1 MKVTLLIC
9 SYNRPEYLKRCLAS
23 VKRAGIT
30 DVLIFDDCSTDK
42 ETDEIVWESGFMF
55 FRSHIRKG
63 ICNSLLI
70 GISQAFDN
78 GADIVVNLDADAIIR
93 NDFLERMM
101 ELHYAFTD
109 DIITGFHSTT
119 KNKDGSERHKITE
132 QLNYITKDIVNIGFR
147 PDYSEENMMFVDV
160 DQRIMQRECCRKQS
174 VGGINMLWT
183 RANWERMKPV
193 IENAQKNNLNWD
205 HQVSLASNGIICA
218 VPSLV
223 QHIGIESSMNHTEA
237 PDIADDFKVLNLPD
251 VTLVCVDDNEMR
263 GHDVF
268 MKCDNIKFGRRLL
281 LHKLNLGSKEAY
293 SKFILKELYKYIHT
307 KYVLIVQHDGFVR
320 NPEAWTNEFLDYDYI
335 GATWWYKDGK
345 NVGNGG
351 FSLRS
356 KKLLELCANLPTN
369 ATHPEDHIICRDMRP
384 YLESKGIKFAPESL
398 ANQFSFEGYNQPGTY
413 TNQFGFHGQR
423 AFRKPPDP
431 KKQGF
436 IINQFLGL
444 GDILYLVPMI
454 RYWMNLGHD
463 VIWPIADEYIE
474 IKRHFPDIQF
484 CKKSDWPRVRYDYQ
498 KEYLHPWQ
506 YGNYM
511 VKPLRWNM
519 TRNLSEAM
527 TSKYTMYNLNP
538 EMWRELYW
546 QRDAEK
552 ERLLLENMPPQAWGT
567 FEPYELHFE
576 EYGNITD
583 GGSAKKELNI
593 KNQLPVVKSVRQQGF
608 TLLDMAQ
615 VIENATIIHA
625 VSSSCIYLFELLNLK
640 AKEIHLYSRK
650 LGERD
655 FEMVKPILTKNYILH
670 I

>member
-1 MKVTLLIC
+1 MKVTLLITTF
-9 SYNRPEYLKRCLAS
+9 NRPEYLKRCLAS

-30 DVLIFDDCSTDK
+30 DVLIVDDCSTDK
-42 ETDEIVWESGFMF
+42 ETIRLINESD
-55 FRSHIRKG
+55 FRKIFKTSRRG
-63 ICNSLLI
+63 ICDSLLKAI
-70 GISQAFDN
+70 HSLFIS
-78 GADIVVNLDADAIIR
+78 GSDIVINLDADAIIR

-101 ELHYAFTD
+101 ELHNAFPD

-119 KNKDGSERHKITE
+119 KNKDGSERH
-132 QLNYITKDIVNIGFR
+132 
-147 PDYSEENMMFVDV
+147 
-160 DQRIMQRECCRKQS
+160 RIMPFHDPFGYANHLEYVRKQS

-183 RANWERMKPV
+183 RANWEKMKPV

-205 HQVSLASNGIICA
+205 HQISLASNGIICA

-237 PDIADDFKVLNLPD
+237 PDVADDFKVLSLPN
-251 VTLVCVDDNEMR
+251 VTVICVDDDLQRGLQAIEKSRKDIECPMR
-263 GHDVF
+263 IISPTV
-268 MKCDNIKFGRRLL
+268 R
-281 LHKLNLGSKEAY
+281 LGSKEAY
-293 SKFILKELYKYIHT
+293 SKFILKELYKYIDT
-307 KYVLIVQHDGFVR
+307 PYALIVQHDGYVR
-320 NPEAWTNEFLDYDYI
+320 NPEAWLNEFLEYDYI

-384 YLESKGIKFAPESL
+384 YLESKGIKFAPETL

-413 TNQFGFHGQR
+413 TNQFGFHGSR

-463 VIWPIADEYIE
+463 VVWPIADEYFE
-474 IKRHFPDIQF
+474 LKRHFPDIQF
-484 CKKSDWPRVRYDYQ
+484 CKKSDWPRVRYDYP